1 METFKLA
8 NVDPH
13 IKLQLARRV
22 YINYISL
29 DAPLLLNL
37 SQDIREKIEWPQLG
51 VPASFFDEAQVTEK
65 IRGPFEN
72 LFFFSFRQ
80 AHVYV
85 MMKRHS
91 FGTFLKSASYSV
103 LEEIITKDPMAYAA
117 AQGTSV
123 VEVFPSSVLQQLN
136 ITDTIVDEHSN
147 QKRNWQLKRSLSKYF
162 HEPALSPQTK

>member
-65 IRGPFEN
+65 IKKSF
-72 LFFFSFRQ
+72 LQTFFFL
-80 AHVYV
+80 
-85 MMKRHS
+85 
-91 FGTFLKSASYSV
+91 FGRR
-103 LEEIITKDPMAYAA
+103 
-117 AQGTSV
+117 TST
-123 VEVFPSSVLQQLN
+123 S
-136 ITDTIVDEHSN
+136 
-147 QKRNWQLKRSLSKYF
+147 
-162 HEPALSPQTK
+162 

>member
-1 METFKLA
+1 VETFKLA

-65 IRGPFEN
+65 IRGPFAN
-72 LFFFSFRQ
+72 LFFFFFSAGARLRHDEAPFVRHLPQERQ
-80 AHVYV
+80 
-85 MMKRHS
+85 
-91 FGTFLKSASYSV
+91 L
-103 LEEIITKDPMAYAA
+103 
-117 AQGTSV
+117 
-123 VEVFPSSVLQQLN
+123 
-136 ITDTIVDEHSN
+136 
-147 QKRNWQLKRSLSKYF
+147 
-162 HEPALSPQTK
+162 